1 MGHVTVVP
9 VIIVATKF
17 DLVVS
22 QALFDI
28 ARGDNRFYEGA
39 RTAAHERYDQSCRS
53 LFPRNTKVVPV
64 EAVSSTLCFIC
75 AA

>member
-28 ARGDNRFYEGA
+28 ARGDNQFYEGA
-39 RTAAHERYDQSCRS
+39 RTVAHERYDQSCHS
-53 LFPRNTKVVPV
+53 LFPRKTRVVPV
-64 EAVSSTLCFIC
+64 EAISSTLYFIF